1 MINHFF
7 ANKILIC
14 KVSHMTAAVTGG
26 GSLCVRV
33 RAGAQRAGVNTARQA
48 LPRGTEAAAIE

>member
-1 MINHFF
+1 
-7 ANKILIC
+7 
-14 KVSHMTAAVTGG
+14 MTAAVTGG